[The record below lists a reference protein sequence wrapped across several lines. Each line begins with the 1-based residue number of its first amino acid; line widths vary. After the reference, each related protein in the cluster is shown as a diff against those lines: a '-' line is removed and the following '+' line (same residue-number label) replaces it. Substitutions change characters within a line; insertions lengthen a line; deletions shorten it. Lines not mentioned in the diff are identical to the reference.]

1 MHLPLT
7 PGRHRV
13 TVRTFRPLAS
23 SLLGRLQSWL
33 NGMRPEFIESLSS
46 LQRAR
51 GERRPATASVRP
63 GPLASPPP
71 YPIDQVARVQSF
83 GSVSLVLDVAIQGME
98 QLGYA
103 VTPPPSWAS
112 LQAPASPFLPADAR
126 PSS

>member
-1 MHLPLT
+1 MT
-7 PGRHRV
+7 
-13 TVRTFRPLAS
+13 
-23 SLLGRLQSWL
+23 
-33 NGMRPEFIESLSS
+33 
-46 LQRAR
+46 
-51 GERRPATASVRP
+51 
-63 GPLASPPP
+63 
-71 YPIDQVARVQSF
+71 RVQSF